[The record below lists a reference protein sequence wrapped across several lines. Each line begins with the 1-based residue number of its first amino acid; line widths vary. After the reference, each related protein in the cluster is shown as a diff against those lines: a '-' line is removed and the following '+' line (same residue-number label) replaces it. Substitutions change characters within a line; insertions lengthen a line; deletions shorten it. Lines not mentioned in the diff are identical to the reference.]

1 MFLAP
6 ERVGVS
12 LVPPVLLLLFG
23 PQPAPLLGHLPG
35 RRRSRL
41 LPMYL
46 LL

>member
-6 ERVGVS
+6 ERVVVS
-12 LVPPVLLLLFG
+12 LVPPVLVLLLG
-23 PQPAPLLGHLPG
+23 PRPAPLLGHLPG

-41 LPMYL
+41 LLMYL